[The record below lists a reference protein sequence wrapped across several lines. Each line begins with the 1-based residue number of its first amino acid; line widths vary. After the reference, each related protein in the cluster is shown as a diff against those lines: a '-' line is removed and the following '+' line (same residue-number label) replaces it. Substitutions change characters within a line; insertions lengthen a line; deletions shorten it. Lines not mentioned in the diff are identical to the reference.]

1 VAWSS
6 GRNLG
11 CGGGLI
17 DRIDLAG
24 CRTPLVTLGRSP
36 GTNVFRDHSLHPT
49 DQTYEGLLIVRID
62 GRLFFANARRV
73 VGRLL
78 EMVDRPGGKPDVL
91 LLDVSAVVDLDVTAG
106 NALRE
111 LTRELQR
118 RAVDLWASTVR
129 RRPREMI
136 ERAERWDEL
145 LAEGRVYDALADA
158 VAAYETR
165 RGG

>member
-1 VAWSS
+1 
-6 GRNLG
+6 
-11 CGGGLI
+11 
-17 DRIDLAG
+17 
-24 CRTPLVTLGRSP
+24 
-36 GTNVFRDHSLHPT
+36 
-49 DQTYEGLLIVRID
+49 VRID